1 MATRTPLSH
10 STAALFRSV
19 ASAPIML
26 RGPTVTFDPRDP
38 AADDDP
44 YAETAEDREETPAHL
59 ADDGDDLEE
68 FPDDPEEGGDGDPHP
83 DPEPDPEEDPE
94 PAEEPAE
101 GAADPEEDE
110 EEDPKPR
117 RKDWRDR
124 LLEKRA
130 NQAADFKR
138 EADEAKAETARIRE
152 LYAKPEGERTAGEQ
166 EEIRRSI
173 RKEVEQE
180 VRQEQRVKEIDR
192 AADKLFDD
200 GAAQFS
206 KTWATRVTAAA
217 EIFGEQ
223 IAQRPDFLETV
234 TDLDNGPAVYHELAG
249 DPDKMDEILAMPP
262 HRMAV
267 ALTKLSAQVKAKTT
281 PAPRQISRVPAPIR
295 RLETPTVVEKSVED
309 MLNDPKASMEEID
322 RRIREQEDARAS
334 ARRR

>member
-1 MATRTPLSH
+1 MTTRTPLSY
-10 STAALFRSV
+10 STASLFRSV
-19 ASAPIML
+19 AHAPMML
-26 RGPTVTFDPRDP
+26 RGPTVTFSPDE
-38 AADDDP
+38 DDAFVEGPD
-44 YAETAEDREETPAHL
+44 DREPESAS
-59 ADDGDDLEE
+59 DDSSIDDDLEAE
-68 FPDDPEEGGDGDPHP
+68 FPTEPEVEEVEEEAEPEVDP
-83 DPEPDPEEDPE
+83 DPEAETPPEGQ
-94 PAEEPAE
+94 EEP
-101 GAADPEEDE
+101 PEASDE
-110 EEDPKPR
+110 ESGEENQKPR

-124 LLEKRA
+124 LLEKRKRESDDA
-130 NQAADFKR
+130 KR
-138 EADEAKAETARIRE
+138 EAAEAKAETARLRE

-200 GAAQFS
+200 GAAQVS

-249 DPDKMDEILAMPP
+249 DPDKMDSILAMPP

-267 ALTKLSAQVKAKTT
+267 ALTKLSDEVKAKAKA
-281 PAPRQISRVPAPIR
+281 PPRQISRAPAPIT
-295 RLETPTVVEKSVED
+295 RLERPVTVEKSLED
-309 MLNDPKASMEEID
+309 MLNDPRASMEEIN
-322 RRIREQEDARAS
+322 RRMDEQDEARAS